1 MLEKLVLVTQ
11 PFVPHISEEM
21 WSKLKKSDL
30 CINQSWPEEQVLNNS
45 QDVKIAVQINGK
57 VRAVIDVNTS
67 KNKEEVLEIATKNKV
82 VAKYVTENEIKK
94 VIYVPEKV
102 LNLVI

>member
-1 MLEKLVLVTQ
+1 M
-11 PFVPHISEEM
+11 I
-21 WSKLKKSDL
+21 

-82 VAKYVTENEIKK
+82 VAKYVTEKEIKK

>member
-1 MLEKLVLVTQ
+1 M
-11 PFVPHISEEM
+11 
-21 WSKLKKSDL
+21 

-82 VAKYVTENEIKK
+82 VAKYVTEKLKK
-94 VIYVPEKV
+94 
-102 LNLVI
+102 